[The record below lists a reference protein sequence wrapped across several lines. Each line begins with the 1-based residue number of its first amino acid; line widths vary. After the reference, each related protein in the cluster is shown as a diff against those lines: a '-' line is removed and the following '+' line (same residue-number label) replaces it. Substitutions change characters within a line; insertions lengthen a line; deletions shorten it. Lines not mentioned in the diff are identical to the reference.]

1 VIAVVI
7 RLAQVVMGAL
17 CAVAVFSILT
27 PLRAMSIPEVTFQP
41 PPAPTPDVAA
51 FPRYAII
58 GSRNLFQ
65 TPTVAPLVPVQ
76 EVIEEAKLR
85 SKLVGTLAAIP
96 ESLSYALVENGQAQR
111 QILRVGDEIE
121 PGVVIARVER
131 RRVVV
136 QNRGRLEALPMD
148 EETPRS
154 LALLRSGRQSYAK
167 VVVEPAAPV
176 AYRAVAGGTP
186 RPSPRPPAS
195 SPATPARRDVAA
207 SSQERRRLTTPATPE
222 FLTAEQAQRLIEGFT
237 SRRSGFTAMSGP
249 VAMANEGDFSAVAG
263 EQLLRNVIDRA
274 SLADGEQVLAVNG
287 VPVDD
292 EGRLGE
298 LLAGLAQ
305 GGPAR
310 LKIAVNSTTEREI
323 EVQLP

>member
-1 VIAVVI
+1 
-7 RLAQVVMGAL
+7 
-17 CAVAVFSILT
+17 
-27 PLRAMSIPEVTFQP
+27 
-41 PPAPTPDVAA
+41 
-51 FPRYAII
+51 
-58 GSRNLFQ
+58 
-65 TPTVAPLVPVQ
+65 
-76 EVIEEAKLR
+76 
-85 SKLVGTLAAIP
+85 
-96 ESLSYALVENGQAQR
+96 
-111 QILRVGDEIE
+111 
-121 PGVVIARVER
+121 VIARVER

-148 EETPRS
+148 EEAPRS

-167 VVVEPAAPV
+167 VIVEPAAPV

-186 RPSPRPPAS
+186 RPAAPRAAAPVPE
-195 SPATPARRDVAA
+195 RRDVAA
-207 SSQERRRLTTPATPE
+207 RSTERRPLTTPATPE
-222 FLTAEQAQRLIEGFT
+222 FLTADQAQRLIEGF
-237 SRRSGFTAMSGP
+237 SPRRSGFTAISAP

-274 SLADGEQVLAVNG
+274 ALGDGEQVLAVNG